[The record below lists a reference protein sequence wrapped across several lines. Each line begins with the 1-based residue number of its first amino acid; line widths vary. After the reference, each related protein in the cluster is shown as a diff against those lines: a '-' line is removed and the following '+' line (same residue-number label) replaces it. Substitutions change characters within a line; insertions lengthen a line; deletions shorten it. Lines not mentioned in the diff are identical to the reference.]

1 MAAIRGSGTCRKR
14 SSGCP
19 RLHPSIRFG
28 YTGGMAVISQGIDIV
43 ECARVE
49 RVWRDHTRAFLDR
62 VYTPAEQDYCVN
74 CKSPVQRLSGRF
86 AAKEA
91 VLKALGTGWRG
102 GIEFRDI
109 ETLPDQLGKPL
120 VTLRRKTADLA
131 RTLGI
136 DNILISISHAGEYA
150 VASAIAVGEAE

>member
-1 MAAIRGSGTCRKR
+1 MQIIAHG
-14 SSGCP
+14 
-19 RLHPSIRFG
+19 
-28 YTGGMAVISQGIDIV
+28 VDIV

-49 RVWRDHTRAFLDR
+49 RIWRDHPKPFLNR
-62 VYTPAEQDYCVN
+62 IYTLSEQEYCLN
-74 CKSPVQRLSGRF
+74 CKTPVLRLAGRF

-109 ETLPDQLGKPL
+109 ETLPDPLGKPL
-120 VTLRRKTADLA
+120 VTLYGKTAELA

-136 DNILISISHAGEYA
+136 DHVLISISHAGEYA
-150 VASAIAVGEAE
+150 VASAIAVGARV